1 MRILVALLA
10 GLFSVAALAAV
21 ETKEVTYAGGGVEMK
36 GFLAWDGKAKGKR
49 PGVIVV
55 HEWWGH
61 NDYARSRAKQL
72 ADMGYV
78 ALAVDMYGDG
88 KTASHPDNAMAF
100 MQEATKDPVQA
111 AERFNAGLAL
121 LRADPHVDAQNI
133 AAIGYCFG
141 GAVVLNMA
149 RAGTDLKGV
158 ASFHGALGG
167 WMTPLPGS
175 VTAKVLVMTGGA
187 DGMVPPEAVAKF
199 EDEMRTAKADFRVI
213 TYPGAK
219 HSFTNPA
226 ADDIARQFNMPVGYD
241 RKADKASW
249 KELER
254 FLMDVFKPAPVPMKS
269 EGGYIQRGYR

>member
-21 ETKEVTYAGGGVEMK
+21 ETKEVTYAGGGVQMK
-36 GFLAWDGKAKGKR
+36 GFLAWDGEARGKR
-49 PGVIVV
+49 PAVIVV

-61 NDYARSRAKQL
+61 NDYVRARAKQL
-72 ADMGYV
+72 AEMGYV

-88 KTASHPDNAMAF
+88 KTANHPDNAMAF
-100 MQEATKDPVQA
+100 MSEATKDKVQA

-121 LRADPHVDAQNI
+121 LRADEHVDAQNI

-175 VTAKVLVMTGGA
+175 ITAKVLVLNGA
-187 DGMVPPEAVAKF
+187 DDSMVPAEAVAKF
-199 EDEMRTAKADFRVI
+199 EDEMKTAKADFRVI
-213 TYPGAK
+213 NYPGAK

-226 ADDIARQFNMPVGYD
+226 ADQFAKQFNMPVAYNAA
-241 RKADKASW
+241 ADQASW
-249 KELER
+249 AELDA
-254 FLMDVFKPAPVPMKS
+254 FLKDVFKPAPVPLKNP
-269 EGGYIQRGYR
+269 GGYIQR

>member
-10 GLFSVAALAAV
+10 GLFSVATLAAV
-21 ETKEVTYAGGGVEMK
+21 ETKEVTYAGGGVQMK
-36 GFLAWDGKAKGKR
+36 GFLAWGGDAKGKR
-49 PGVIVV
+49 PAVIVV

-61 NDYARSRAKQL
+61 NDYVRARAKQL
-72 ADMGYV
+72 AEMGYV

-100 MQEATKDPVQA
+100 MSEATKDKVQA

-121 LRADPHVDAQNI
+121 LRANEHVDAQNI

-175 VTAKVLVMTGGA
+175 VTAKVLVLNGA
-187 DGMVPPEAVAKF
+187 DDSMVPAEAVAKF
-199 EDEMRTAKADFRVI
+199 EDEMKAARADFRVI
-213 TYPGAK
+213 NYPGAK

-226 ADDIARQFNMPVGYD
+226 ADQFAKQFNMPVAYNAA
-241 RKADKASW
+241 ADQASW
-249 KELER
+249 AELDA
-254 FLMDVFKPAPVPMKS
+254 FLKDVFKPAPVPLKNP
-269 EGGYIQRGYR
+269 GGYIQR